1 MTKLDDIQ
9 NLLPKLRS
17 PLPLD
22 YISKVILKK
31 SEYET
36 LQILNDLI
44 SQDIIEENNKTYQIK
59 KIK

>member
-1 MTKLDDIQ
+1 MTKLNDIE